1 MKKNLIVSRES
12 VTVRRCAHL
21 WRVTVALLSLCLMML
36 SAGCSKKQIV
46 YVPAQCP
53 RLPAELLQATAVPEP
68 RMTGPRLSWGESLEW
83 NDALLDALDS
93 ANKDKAALLKA
104 DGIRAGA
111 SYVKG

>member
-1 MKKNLIVSRES
+1 M
-12 VTVRRCAHL
+12 
-21 WRVTVALLSLCLMML
+21 
-36 SAGCSKKQIV
+36 
-46 YVPAQCP
+46 
-53 RLPAELLQATAVPEP
+53 PEP